1 MSSAKQIVIDSID
14 LGNVRRLF
22 QLKRNSDLFIIF
34 HSKNLYLENI
44 ILFFLRKKKINVF
57 FENLYLTNIYQKTSL
72 KADKLTNIYLQ
83 YQSSKSIDNEYFY
96 MKIGNLYYEKIFRY
110 CSIINFINS
119 HKKIFKDTCV
129 YIAKCKIVNKKII
142 INENRKII
150 FYKQFNTL
158 NDNEYRWTYNSK
170 EKNIYLNLLRY
181 LFQIIKNIFW
191 NSPVSPYESIKADAL
206 ILKHPAEDK
215 KSLCFQ
221 GNIINNNFKSV
232 FINENLRLTLN
243 KKKYRINYL
252 SPKSYFSF
260 FRHLINFKTILKKTQ
275 SLGIIDRMILFNDW
289 IISFFILKL
298 LKDLNIKVFFSNY
311 EIPISSLFQQVC
323 KDTNAVSLCYSFSA
337 GYFPL
342 QNCFSHQRK
351 NADIFF
357 VWSSYFSDLFS
368 SSKDLSRFHLIVGS
382 PIDNFKQFNDRQ
394 TNKKIKKSIAFC
406 DNSVAN
412 DLIVNK
418 KNLKSITYKLANF
431 CVEQNYDMLIKVKKD
446 AKIYRSLKKK
456 FPHNI
461 TLDRNKGDISSIL
474 QTNIIIAFSL
484 STLPII
490 ASFLNKRVILIEN
503 EVSWIKKYP
512 FLDEITAKN
521 ETEVIKMM
529 KHILNQKNESKNP
542 QIEQNHSFY
551 DGKTGHRIYQYIE
564 DIINSPYNE
573 KKEKIMYA
581 NNKFSQRVGKKN
593 IIFNNYN

>member
-1 MSSAKQIVIDSID
+1 
-14 LGNVRRLF
+14 
-22 QLKRNSDLFIIF
+22 
-34 HSKNLYLENI
+34 
-44 ILFFLRKKKINVF
+44 
-57 FENLYLTNIYQKTSL
+57 
-72 KADKLTNIYLQ
+72 
-83 YQSSKSIDNEYFY
+83 

-110 CSIINFINS
+110 CSIINYINS
-119 HKKIFKDTCV
+119 HKKISKDTCL
-129 YIAKCKIVNKKII
+129 YLAKCKIVNKKII

-150 FYKQFNTL
+150 LYKQFNTL
-158 NDNEYRWTYNSK
+158 NDDEYRWTYNSK
-170 EKNIYLNLLRY
+170 EKKIYLNLLRY

-191 NSPVSPYESIKADAL
+191 NSPVSPYKGIKADAL
-206 ILKHPAEDK
+206 ILKHPEENK
-215 KSLCFQ
+215 KSLSFQ
-221 GNIINNNFKSV
+221 SNIINNNFKSV
-232 FINENLRLTLN
+232 FISENLKLTLDEQ
-243 KKKYRINYL
+243 KYNINYL

-260 FRHLINFKTILKKTQ
+260 FRHLMNFKTIVKKDPR
-275 SLGIIDRMILFNDW
+275 LGIISRMILFNDW
-289 IISFFILKL
+289 VISFFILKL
-298 LKDLNIKVFFSNY
+298 LKDLNIKVFYSNY
-311 EIPISSLFQQVC
+311 ETPISNLFQQVC
-323 KDTNAVSLCYSFSA
+323 KNTNTVSLCYSFSA

-342 QNCFSHQRK
+342 ENCFSHQRK

-357 VWSSYFSDLFS
+357 VWSSYFSDLFN

-382 PIDNFKQFNDRQ
+382 PIDNFKHFNNKQ
-394 TNKKIKKSIAFC
+394 INKKIKKTIAFC

-418 KNLKSITYKLANF
+418 KNLKSIIYKLANF

-446 AKIYRSLKKK
+446 EKIYHNLKKK

-461 TLDRNKGDISSIL
+461 ILDSNKGDLSSIL

-490 ASFLNKRVILIEN
+490 ASCLNKKIILVES

-512 FLDEITAKN
+512 FLNEVNAKN
-521 ETEVIKMM
+521 ESELIKMM
-529 KHILNQKNESKNP
+529 KVILDKKNKSKNP
-542 QIEQNHSFY
+542 QIEEIHSFN
-551 DGKTGHRIYQYIE
+551 DGNTGYRIYQYIE